1 MGDHRMS
8 EKCYV
13 GRSPKIAARMMGDE
27 MMIML
32 APDSTLF
39 TLNEVAAAIF
49 NGADGKTP
57 LEVIVAERV
66 CGEFDVAF
74 EVALKDAE
82 QVVKEL
88 AGHGVLLVSGEPIT
102 QPLAFAQVAR

>member
-1 MGDHRMS
+1 MGDDRMS

-13 GRSPKIAARMMGDE
+13 ARSSKIAARMMGNE

-39 TLNEVAAAIF
+39 TLNEVASVIF
-49 NGADGKTP
+49 NAADGTTP

-66 CGEFDVAF
+66 CVEFDVEP

-82 QVVKEL
+82 YVVKEL
-88 AGHGVLLVSGEPIT
+88 VGHGVLLVSDKPIT
-102 QPLAFAQVAR
+102 QPPTFAQVAR

>member
-1 MGDHRMS
+1 MN
-8 EKCYV
+8 EKCYIA
-13 GRSPKIAARMMGDE
+13 RSSKIAARMMGDE

-39 TLNEVAAAIF
+39 TLNEVASVIF
-49 NGADGKTP
+49 NAADGTTP

-66 CGEFDVAF
+66 CSEFDVELEA
-74 EVALKDAE
+74 ALKDAE

-88 AGHGVLLVSGEPIT
+88 AGHGVLLVSDEPIT

>member
-1 MGDHRMS
+1 MGDDRMS

-13 GRSPKIAARMMGDE
+13 ARSSKIAARMMGDE

-39 TLNEVAAAIF
+39 TLNEVASVIF
-49 NGADGKTP
+49 NAADGTTP
-57 LEVIVAERV
+57 LDVIVSERV
-66 CGEFDVAF
+66 CAEFDVEL

-88 AGHGVLLVSGEPIT
+88 AGHGVLLVSDEPIT
-102 QPLAFAQVAR
+102 QPRAFAQVAR

>member
-1 MGDHRMS
+1 MS

-13 GRSPKIAARMMGDE
+13 ARSSKIAARMMGDE

-39 TLNEVAAAIF
+39 TLNEVASVIF
-49 NGADGKTP
+49 NAADGITP
-57 LEVIVAERV
+57 LEAIVAERV
-66 CGEFDVAF
+66 CSEFDVEL

-82 QVVKEL
+82 YVVKEL
-88 AGHGVLLVSGEPIT
+88 VGHGVLLVSDKPIT
-102 QPLAFAQVAR
+102 QPRAFAQVAR

>member
-1 MGDHRMS
+1 MS

-13 GRSPKIAARMMGDE
+13 ARASKIAARMMGNE

-39 TLNEVAAAIF
+39 TLNEVASVIF
-49 NGADGKTP
+49 NAADGTTP

-66 CGEFDVAF
+66 CSEFDV
-74 EVALKDAE
+74 ELKVALKDAE
-82 QVVKEL
+82 HMVKEL
-88 AGHGVLLVSGEPIT
+88 AGHGVLLVSDKPIT
-102 QPLAFAQVAR
+102 QPLTSAQAAR

>member
-1 MGDHRMS
+1 MS

-13 GRSPKIAARMMGDE
+13 ARSSKIAARMMGDE

-39 TLNEVAAAIF
+39 TLNEVASVIF
-49 NGADGKTP
+49 NAADGTTP

-66 CGEFDVAF
+66 CAEFDVELEA
-74 EVALKDAE
+74 ALKDAE

-88 AGHGVLLVSGEPIT
+88 AGHGVLLVSDEPIP

>member
-1 MGDHRMS
+1 MS
-8 EKCYV
+8 EKCYIA
-13 GRSPKIAARMMGDE
+13 RSSKIAARMMGDE

-39 TLNEVAAAIF
+39 TLNEVASVIF
-49 NGADGKTP
+49 NAADGTTP

-66 CGEFDVAF
+66 CSEFDVELEA
-74 EVALKDAE
+74 ALKDAE

-88 AGHGVLLVSGEPIT
+88 AGHGVLLVSDEPIT

>member
-1 MGDHRMS
+1 MS

-13 GRSPKIAARMMGDE
+13 ARSSKIAARMMGDE

-39 TLNEVAAAIF
+39 TLNEVASVIF
-49 NGADGKTP
+49 NAADGTTP

-66 CGEFDVAF
+66 CSEFDVELDA
-74 EVALKDAE
+74 ALKDAE
-82 QVVKEL
+82 RVVKEL
-88 AGHGVLLVSGEPIT
+88 AGHGVLLVSDEPIT
-102 QPLAFAQVAR
+102 QPRAFAQVAR

>member
-1 MGDHRMS
+1 
-8 EKCYV
+8 V
-13 GRSPKIAARMMGDE
+13 ARSTKIAARMMGDE

-39 TLNEVAAAIF
+39 TLNEVASAIF
-49 NGADGKTP
+49 NAADGTTP

-66 CGEFDVAF
+66 CAEFDVEL
-74 EVALKDAE
+74 EVALKDAQ

-88 AGHGVLLVSGEPIT
+88 AEHGVLLVSNEPMT
-102 QPLAFAQVAR
+102 PPRAFAQAAR